1 MAQRGGCTN
10 ITPALGDTEQS
21 RGCRDTG
28 VCTPGNGPL
37 RPEGVEM
44 SAEKHR
50 ELKRVEINKNV
61 SFQLSLM
68 DRSAWGG
75 LSDRWVYLEASW
87 MDRIP

>member
-1 MAQRGGCTN
+1 
-10 ITPALGDTEQS
+10 
-21 RGCRDTG
+21 
-28 VCTPGNGPL
+28 
-37 RPEGVEM
+37 M

>member
-1 MAQRGGCTN
+1 MARRGTN

-28 VCTPGNGPL
+28 GCTPGNGPL
-37 RPEGVEM
+37 RPEGMEM

-61 SFQLSLM
+61 SFQLSQM
-68 DRSAWGG
+68 DRSARGG

>member
-1 MAQRGGCTN
+1 
-10 ITPALGDTEQS
+10 
-21 RGCRDTG
+21 
-28 VCTPGNGPL
+28 
-37 RPEGVEM
+37 M

-68 DRSAWGG
+68 DRSARGG
-75 LSDRWVYLEASW
+75 LGDRWVYLEASW